1 MLFSVCFHC
10 IVFRK
15 MPGQLQK
22 YQVLVTFAGFSPQ
35 YGKRYKHAG
44 TSSIFSNWRKE
55 ALLHL

>member
-15 MPGQLQK
+15 MLKK

-55 ALLHL
+55 ALLRL